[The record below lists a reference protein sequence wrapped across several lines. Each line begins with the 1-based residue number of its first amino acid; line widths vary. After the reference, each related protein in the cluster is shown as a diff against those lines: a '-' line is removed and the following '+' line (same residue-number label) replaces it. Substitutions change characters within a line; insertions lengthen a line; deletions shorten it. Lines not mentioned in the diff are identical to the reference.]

1 MPRGEPLGRIA
12 RVGVESVTELEAG
25 YDTLAGV
32 IEDLA
37 RRGFAA
43 NFGVVHSR
51 LRALDSGK
59 SFAAEELVIRE
70 YHRFEGAS
78 NPDDMSIVYAIE
90 TRSGMRGTLVD
101 AFGVYSNPVVSEFL
115 KDVPIQRRLKTAA
128 EANV

>member
-1 MPRGEPLGRIA
+1 MTEP
-12 RVGVESVTELEAG
+12 E
-25 YDTLAGV
+25 TLAGV
-32 IEDLA
+32 MDDLA
-37 RRGFAA
+37 RRGFTGHFTAVD
-43 NFGVVHSR
+43 GG
-51 LRALDSGK
+51 LRAVEGGK
-59 SFAAEELVIRE
+59 TFRADQVAISE